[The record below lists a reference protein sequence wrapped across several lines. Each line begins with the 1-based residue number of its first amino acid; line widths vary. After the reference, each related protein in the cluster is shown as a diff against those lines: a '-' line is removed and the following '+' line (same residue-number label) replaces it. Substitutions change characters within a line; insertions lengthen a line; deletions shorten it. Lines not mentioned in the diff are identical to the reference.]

1 MYVANY
7 YIGREY
13 TPGEV
18 LDETVPKEVIDRL
31 LKSGA
36 IRKVAPD
43 PGFAEAETGDPSDG
57 QIDGATDAGGQG
69 EDQPDG
75 EESTTEEDTPEEEID
90 EEAEP
95 EEIDVMAGIVTEP
108 KAPSKSKGTAGK
120 AASKATGKR
129 GSK

>member
-1 MYVANY
+1 MYVANF

-43 PGFAEAETGDPSDG
+43 PDFAEAETGSQTDG
-57 QIDGATDAGGQG
+57 QTDGTADAADRG

-75 EESTTEEDTPEEEID
+75 EESAAEEEID

-108 KAPSKSKGTAGK
+108 KVPSKSKGTAGK
-120 AASKATGKR
+120 AASKTAGKR
-129 GSK
+129 GGK